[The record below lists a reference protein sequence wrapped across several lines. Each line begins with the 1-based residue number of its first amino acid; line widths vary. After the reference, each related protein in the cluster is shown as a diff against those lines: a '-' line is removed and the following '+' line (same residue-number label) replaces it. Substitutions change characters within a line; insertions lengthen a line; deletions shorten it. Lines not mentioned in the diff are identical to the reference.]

1 MTLEQR
7 LERLETRAAIA
18 DLVHGYALAI
28 RHDRPQD
35 VERLFARD
43 GTFEIRDGTFEIRES
58 GAQARSVQR
67 FESPQALVT
76 YLLPRKGGHPIP
88 IIHNLMIEIEGD
100 TARASSVMVGPILGT
115 AHETF
120 GEYADSFVREDG
132 EWKFASRI
140 FTIFRP
146 PTD

>member
-7 LERLETRAAIA
+7 LERLETHAAIA

-35 VERLFARD
+35 VERLFARN
-43 GTFEIRDGTFEIRES
+43 GTFEIRES
-58 GAQARSVQR
+58 GAPARSVQR

-88 IIHNLMIEIEGD
+88 MIHNLMIEIDGD
-100 TARASSVMVGPILGT
+100 TAGASSVMVGPILGT

>member
-35 VERLFARD
+35 VERLFA
-43 GTFEIRDGTFEIRES
+43 RDGTFEIRES

-132 EWKFASRI
+132 EWKFASRN

-146 PTD
+146 PTG